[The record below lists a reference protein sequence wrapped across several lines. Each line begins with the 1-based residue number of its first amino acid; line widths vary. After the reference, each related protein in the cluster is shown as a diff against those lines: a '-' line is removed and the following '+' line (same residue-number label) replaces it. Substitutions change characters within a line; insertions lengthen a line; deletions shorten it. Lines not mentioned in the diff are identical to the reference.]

1 MEKEKAQNNET
12 ATLEVQSEP
21 KEVPQFATQFPK
33 SLTKKP
39 WLIIGLTVLVLL
51 LLGTTGLFAYQN
63 YQLKK
68 KVSREPFPSP
78 TPTASTTASLTP
90 TIDPTTEWQS
100 YNNGEYKFSF
110 KYPDDYYLH
119 DKFLKI
125 LPENTNSFLGI
136 IIIKERNKELG
147 QPPTISLS
155 IVQTEKSPKEFL
167 DYDYQRELGYWEQ
180 SEKERGFRV
189 DKPLI
194 FSEEN
199 VQTSQVTALKV
210 ERQMMPTAPNS
221 EETWYL
227 VKKGNLLYLFR
238 ANYGTYNPDTGED
251 GTDEK
256 KALDLI
262 FPTFKFLQ

>member
-1 MEKEKAQNNET
+1 MEKEKAPNNQT
-12 ATLEVQSEP
+12 ATLEVQSEL
-21 KEVPQFATQFPK
+21 KEVPK

-68 KVSREPFPSP
+68 KVSRESFPSSTINGP
-78 TPTASTTASLTP
+78 TPTASTIAPLTP
-90 TIDPTTEWQS
+90 TIDPTTGWQS

-125 LPENTNSFLGI
+125 LPENSHSFLGI
-136 IIIKERNKELG
+136 IIIKDKNKELG

-155 IVQTEKSPKEFL
+155 IVQTAKSAKEFL
-167 DYDYQRELGYWEQ
+167 DYDYQRELGYWENF
-180 SEKERGFRV
+180 EKERGFRT
-189 DKPLI
+189 DKPRI
-194 FSEEN
+194 ISEEN
-199 VQTSQVTALKV
+199 VQTGQVTALKV

-221 EETWYL
+221 KETWYL

-262 FPTFKFLQ
+262 FSTFKFLQ